1 MGGCGRGQR
10 RDLEVLANEGR
21 RQPDMLAAVEAIDHE
36 FAFGVRGAS
45 DGTVFTNTIKPTRGP
60 FVPQKPTEVG
70 RLTPDEVRT
79 FAALLCAQ
87 RFDLL
92 QMPAAEPTD
101 IGLPEVELAISLPEE
116 RFSLRCPSP
125 KLESVYGLAEIG
137 RVFRELRGRFVT
149 A

>member
-1 MGGCGRGQR
+1 MSRAYEFVSAVSRGEEPPGRFQMAWG
-10 RDLEVLANEGR
+10 LHEG
-21 RQPDMLAAVEAIDHE
+21 M
-36 FAFGVRGAS
+36 RGATWTTLAS